1 MSGCLSTL
9 TLILA
14 IIDVRLLN
22 YGSLFSSVIPFL
34 NLLELVQNRL
44 VLIGFEN
51 LRWRHFADSRIFDK
65 RRFL

>member
-9 TLILA
+9 ALILA
-14 IIDVRLLN
+14 LLDVRFLN
-22 YGSLFSSVIPFL
+22 YESLFSSVIPFL

-44 VLIGFEN
+44 VLIGFED
-51 LRWRHFADSRIFDK
+51 LRWRHFADSGIFDK